1 MIQTLV
7 ALLVLAGGTYAMKT
21 VGPVVAAGRELHPAL
36 ARAAD
41 LLPAALLAAL
51 VATQTVG
58 GGAGLQL
65 DARVLGVGAA
75 AVAVWRG
82 APFGLVVVLGAGVT
96 ALARL
101 AGLP

>member
-1 MIQTLV
+1 MSTTV
-7 ALLVLAGGTYAMKT
+7 WALLLLAAGTYLLKA
-21 VGPVVAAGRELHPAL
+21 VGPVAAAGRELPPAL

-51 VATQTVG
+51 VATQTFG
-58 GGAGLQL
+58 GDGALQL
-65 DARVLGVGAA
+65 DARALGVAA
-75 AVAVWRG
+75 AGLAVWRG